1 MFGRSRRGS
10 GPTQDTPVDD
20 ELERDRF
27 TPPAGSDTPG
37 PSAAR
42 VREAAII
49 GPSIHIDGD
58 LRGDEDLIIEGTVTG
73 KVHLKDNS
81 LTVGP
86 NGKVRADVY
95 AHSVFVDGTVEGDL
109 FGSERVAIRKT
120 GNVRGNVVS
129 PRVGL
134 DDGAK
139 FKGSI
144 EMDQQQVDAAFGRP
158 RGTPKAAPDSG
169 SRPGGSGDAA
179 KPAATTDAKGGS
191 TPAEAPVDKPQG
203 GAATKTGSAG

>member
-1 MFGRSRRGS
+1 MFDRSKRGS
-10 GPTQDTPVDD
+10 GPTTQDTPVDD

-27 TPPAGSDTPG
+27 TPPGASETPG

-58 LRGDEDLIIEGTVTG
+58 LRGEEDLIIEGNVTG
-73 KVHLKDNS
+73 TVHLKDNN

-109 FGSERVAIRKT
+109 YGSERIAIRKT

-144 EMDQQQVDAAFGRP
+144 EMDQQQVDAAFGRT
-158 RGTPKAAPDSG
+158 RNTPKPGPDTSPRPSG
-169 SRPGGSGDAA
+169 SGEAP
-179 KPAATTDAKGGS
+179 KPAAATEPKGG
-191 TPAEAPVDKPQG
+191 AAAADKPQG
-203 GAATKTGSAG
+203 GTATKTGSAG

>member
-1 MFGRSRRGS
+1 MFDRSRRGS

-27 TPPAGSDTPG
+27 TPPAGSDA
-37 PSAAR
+37 PSPSVAR

-58 LRGDEDLIIEGTVTG
+58 LRGEEDLIIEGTVTG
-73 KVHLKDNS
+73 TVHLKDNS

-109 FGSERVAIRKT
+109 YGSERIAIRKT
-120 GNVRGNVVS
+120 GNVRGNVIS

-139 FKGSI
+139 FKGRI

-158 RGTPKAAPDSG
+158 RGAAPKAAPESG
-169 SRPGGSGDAA
+169 SRPTAGGEPA
-179 KPAATTDAKGGS
+179 KPAAAASAESKTGS
-191 TPAEAPVDKPQG
+191 TPADKPQG

>member
-1 MFGRSRRGS
+1 MFDRSKRGS
-10 GPTQDTPVDD
+10 APTTQDTPVDD

-27 TPPAGSDTPG
+27 TPPAASETPG

-58 LRGDEDLIIEGTVTG
+58 LRGEEDLIIEGTVTG
-73 KVHLKDNS
+73 TVHLKDNN

-109 FGSERVAIRKT
+109 YGSERIAIRKT

-144 EMDQQQVDAAFGRP
+144 EMDQQQVDAAFGRT
-158 RGTPKAAPDSG
+158 RSTPKATPDTG
-169 SRPGGSGDAA
+169 SRPNGSAEVA
-179 KPAATTDAKGGS
+179 KPAAASEPKVG
-191 TPAEAPVDKPQG
+191 APGVEKSQG
-203 GAATKTGSAG
+203 GTATKTGSAG